1 MEKKGWNNN
10 SNTTLVTHRKNK
22 EENNLSVLTNVK
34 QFRRDT
40 GLITEKLKKIID
52 DHWEWRRWLIVS
64 EKTRNKSIS
73 LAKEEIYLEVQKY
86 QKP

>member
-1 MEKKGWNNN
+1 M
-10 SNTTLVTHRKNK
+10 VTHRKNK

-73 LAKEEIYLEVQKY
+73 LVKEEIYLEVQKY

>member
-1 MEKKGWNNN
+1 M
-10 SNTTLVTHRKNK
+10 VTHRKNK

-34 QFRRDT
+34 QFRRDS

-73 LAKEEIYLEVQKY
+73 LVKEEIYLEVQKY

>member
-1 MEKKGWNNN
+1 M
-10 SNTTLVTHRKNK
+10 VAHRKNK

-34 QFRRDT
+34 QFRRGT
-40 GLITEKLKKIID
+40 GLITAKLKKIIYD
-52 DHWEWRRWLIVS
+52 DWEWRRWLIVS

-73 LAKEEIYLEVQKY
+73 LVKEEIYLEVQKY

>member
-1 MEKKGWNNN
+1 M
-10 SNTTLVTHRKNK
+10 VAHRKNK

-73 LAKEEIYLEVQKY
+73 LVKEEIYLEVQKY

>member
-1 MEKKGWNNN
+1 M
-10 SNTTLVTHRKNK
+10 VTHRKNK

-64 EKTRNKSIS
+64 EKTLNKSIS
-73 LAKEEIYLEVQKY
+73 LVKEEIYLEVQKY

>member
-1 MEKKGWNNN
+1 M
-10 SNTTLVTHRKNK
+10 VTHRKNN

-73 LAKEEIYLEVQKY
+73 LVKEEIYLEVQKY

>member
-1 MEKKGWNNN
+1 M
-10 SNTTLVTHRKNK
+10 VTHRKNK

-64 EKTRNKSIS
+64 EKNLNKSIS
-73 LAKEEIYLEVQKY
+73 LVKEEIYLEVQKY

>member
-1 MEKKGWNNN
+1 M
-10 SNTTLVTHRKNK
+10 VTHRKNK

-52 DHWEWRRWLIVS
+52 DHWESRRWLIVS

-73 LAKEEIYLEVQKY
+73 LLQEEIYLEVQKY

>member
-1 MEKKGWNNN
+1 M
-10 SNTTLVTHRKNK
+10 VTHRKNK

-40 GLITEKLKKIID
+40 GLITEELNKTFD

-73 LAKEEIYLEVQKY
+73 LVKEEIYLEVQKY

>member
-1 MEKKGWNNN
+1 M
-10 SNTTLVTHRKNK
+10 VTHRKNK

-73 LAKEEIYLEVQKY
+73 LLQEEIYLEVQKY